1 MFSEASP
8 VEAWSACRSWSWS
21 DGRSPQSP
29 LARLTPLDPCLAQTF
44 QLKFSGSCLRQ
55 LGPCSIVEDPFAL
68 RRGPPWPRGELRLAC
83 SSFLTILTSEMN
95 HLKIKLRI

>member
-8 VEAWSACRSWSWS
+8 VEAWFACRSWSWS

-29 LARLTPLDPCLAQTF
+29 LVRPTPLDSCLAQTF

-55 LGPCSIVEDPFAL
+55 LGPCLIVGDLFAL
-68 RRGPPWPRGELRLAC
+68 PRGLPWPRGALHLAC
-83 SSFLTILTSEMN
+83 SSFLTSLTSEMS